1 MTAWGMRSGARR
13 RTARVYTNETCNQNC
28 AFCDRRAPRERPGF
42 VAEAVARVDAA
53 DASTVVLTGGEPT
66 LRRDLGALV
75 ARAAATGA
83 RVELETN
90 AALIDEVRA
99 RALAEAGLA
108 LARVHLPGWGAACD
122 AITRDPGGFEA
133 TRRGIE
139 ALVAASVEVEASA
152 PVVAANADTLAQLP
166 GQIARSELPIDALVI
181 GVPVSAPARA
191 RGSLLPLPEA
201 ARVLEA
207 TVEAARRVGLAVR
220 LDDHASLPPCL
231 LADPARHAHL
241 FSLTPG
247 GRVRPGH
254 RRVAACADCAV
265 ADRCPGVPEAAVAD
279 VAPVARP
286 IARDRVRRRLS
297 LISTVDEQIAREL
310 VQDEIQRRA
319 GEPPRL
325 ARTVRVN
332 FRCNQ
337 ACSFCFVSTHLP
349 AAPDAEVERAITEA
363 ARRGADLVLSGG
375 EPTLHPR
382 IVELVRLARDEGAA
396 LVELQTNAI
405 RLGDPARVA
414 ALRDAGLDVVHAS
427 LHASSAEVS
436 DAITRA
442 PGTFAQ
448 TVEGCDE
455 VVRAGL
461 RLRLSFVFCR
471 ANLDDFPR
479 YVGWVADRWPGTEIC
494 VSFVAPST
502 DLVPRTPEL
511 IPRYS
516 DVVPHLAD
524 GLRVARARGV
534 HLSGLDSMCGVP
546 LCLVPESL
554 QPYFALAEAPRD
566 YAGGEMV
573 DAAACRRCDLR
584 GRCFGLRR
592 GYAEL
597 YGEAELSP
605 VRRERGA

>member
-1 MTAWGMRSGARR
+1 MREGARR

-42 VAEAVARVDAA
+42 VEAAAARVDAA
-53 DASTVVLTGGEPT
+53 DASTIVLTGGEPT
-66 LRRDLGALV
+66 RRSDLPALV
-75 ARAAATGA
+75 RRAAATGA

-90 AALIDEVRA
+90 GALIDGPRA
-99 RALAEAGLA
+99 EALAAAGLA
-108 LARVHLPGWGAACD
+108 LARVHLPAWGAACD

-133 TRRGIE
+133 TRRGIA
-139 ALVAASVEVEASA
+139 ALAAASIAIEVST
-152 PVVAANADTLAQLP
+152 PVVAANAETLPQLP
-166 GQIARSELPIDALVI
+166 GHLAGSGLPIEALVI
-181 GVPVSAPARA
+181 GVPTSVRGRA
-191 RGSLLPLPEA
+191 ASTLLPLPAA
-201 ARVLEA
+201 ARVLEEA
-207 TVEAARRVGLAVR
+207 VEAARRVGLVVR
-220 LDDHASLPPCL
+220 LDDHASIPPCL
-231 LADPARHAHL
+231 LRDPARHAHL

-247 GRVRPGH
+247 GRDRPGH
-254 RRVAACADCAV
+254 ARVAACADCAV
-265 ADRCPGVPEAAVAD
+265 ADRCPGVPEVALDAVAD
-279 VAPVARP
+279 AARP

-297 LISTVDEQIAREL
+297 LISTVDEQIEREL
-310 VQDEIQRRA
+310 VQDEVQRRA

-332 FRCNQ
+332 FHCNQ
-337 ACSFCFVSTHLP
+337 ACEFCFVSTHLP
-349 AAPDAEVERAITEA
+349 AAPDAAVERAISDA
-363 ARRGADLVLSGG
+363 ASKGADVVLSGG

-382 IVELVRLARDEGAA
+382 IAALVRLAKAGGAA

-427 LHASSAEVS
+427 LHASTAEVS

-442 PGTFAQ
+442 PGTFAK

-455 VVRAGL
+455 VARAGL
-461 RLRLSFVFCR
+461 RLRLSYVFCR
-471 ANLDDFPR
+471 ANLSDFPR

-502 DLVPRTPEL
+502 DLVPRTAAL
-511 IPRYS
+511 IPRYA
-516 DVVPHLAD
+516 DVVPPLAE
-524 GLRVARARGV
+524 GMRVARERGV
-534 HLSGLDSMCGVP
+534 RLSGFDSMCGVP

-554 QPYFALAEAPRD
+554 QPYFELAEAPRD
-566 YAGGEMV
+566 YAGGEVV
-573 DAAACRRCDLR
+573 DAAACGSCDLR

-597 YGEAELSP
+597 YGEGELTP
-605 VRRERGA
+605 VRRGERA